1 MTLSR
6 RTFLSQ
12 ASLATLLAG
21 VPAWA
26 RSAAQQAVAGGS
38 HETHNGI
45 VNFAIT
51 PEPPVLVSFANTS
64 GTSVTVS
71 SKVVEGLLE
80 YDRQLRPQP
89 QLATAWEISA
99 DGLTYTFTLR
109 PDVRWHDGEPFTAQD
124 VIFSLQAARKYHPR
138 GAATFANLH
147 DIEAPDPLTVRLHL
161 SKPAP
166 YLILALAAGETPI
179 LPAHRYTLENA
190 LQNPLNSAPIGT
202 GPYRFKEWSRG
213 SHIIYER
220 NPEYWLAGHPKV
232 QTIIFRVM
240 PDSAARLN
248 GFKNQSID
256 IGAHSPVPL
265 SEIPRLGEFP
275 HLAVST
281 DGYED
286 NATITALEFNL
297 DREHLARLP
306 VRQAIAHAL
315 NREQIKKIAFYGY
328 ADVTVAPIS
337 KRSFPNYHLDIADPY
352 PYDVER
358 ANALLDE
365 AGYPR
370 QAGGHRFALNLH
382 SNPFNPGFVR
392 TAAYIRSALARI
404 GIQVTLHEQ
413 DPGSYIRSVYT
424 NREFD
429 ITVSGVSTMFD
440 PTVGLQ
446 RIYYSKS
453 FDPAIPFSNANHY
466 HNPEVDRLLEAA
478 AVEADDTKRA
488 EQFKAFQEIVVR
500 EIPTIALAQAHG
512 VTVYNRRLSGF
523 ETTAA
528 GTRGNLALLEARNA

>member
-1 MTLSR
+1 MKLSR
-6 RTFLSQ
+6 RTFLGQ
-12 ASLATLLAG
+12 TSLATLLAG

-26 RSAAQQAVAGGS
+26 RAAAQQSVESAGQDAGG
-38 HETHNGI
+38 GV

-80 YDRQLRPQP
+80 YDRQLTPKP

-109 PDVRWHDGEPFTAQD
+109 PTVRWHDGEPFTAAD
-124 VIFSLQAARKYHPR
+124 VIFSLQAAKKYHPR
-138 GAATFANLH
+138 GSATFANLEH
-147 DIEAPDPLTVRLHL
+147 IEAPDPLTVRLRL
-161 SKPAP
+161 SRPAP

-179 LPAHRYTLENA
+179 LPAHRYALDEA

-202 GPYRFKEWSRG
+202 GPYRFKEWVRG
-213 SHIIYER
+213 SHILYER
-220 NPEYWLAGHPKV
+220 NPDYWLEGHPKV
-232 QTIIFRVM
+232 ETLIFRVM

-248 GFKNQSID
+248 GLKNRSID
-256 IGAHSPVPL
+256 IGSNSPIPL
-265 SEIPRLGEFP
+265 SEVPRLKEFP

-297 DREHLARLP
+297 ERENLANPL

-337 KRSFPNYHLDIADPY
+337 RRSFPNYHLDIADPY

-358 ANALLDE
+358 ANRLLDE
-365 AGYPR
+365 AGHPR

-392 TAAYIRSALARI
+392 TAAYVRSALSRI

-429 ITVSGVSTMFD
+429 LTVSGVSTMFD

-453 FDPAIPFSNANHY
+453 FNPAIPFSNANRY

-478 AVEADDTKRA
+478 AVETDDGRRA

-500 EIPTIALAQAHG
+500 EIPTIALAQVHG
-512 VTVYNRRLSGF
+512 VTVYNRRLSRF
-523 ETTAA
+523 DETAA
-528 GTRGNLALLEARNA
+528 GTRGNLALLDIGNA